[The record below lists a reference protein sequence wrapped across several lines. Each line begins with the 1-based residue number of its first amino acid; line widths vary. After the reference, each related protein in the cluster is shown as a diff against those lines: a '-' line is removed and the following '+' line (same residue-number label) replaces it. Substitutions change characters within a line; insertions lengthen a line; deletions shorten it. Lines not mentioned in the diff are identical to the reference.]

1 MSQKYRE
8 SEREMGKDPG
18 NGENQQREKVTHMG
32 KEKRDKDKSGV
43 YFTGVKSQC
52 ASTGRK
58 KPTKRFG

>member
-52 ASTGRK
+52 ASTG
-58 KPTKRFG
+58 